1 MAKSELT
8 LNIFQNTEE
17 VVSEILRSVIRL
29 RNYQVFDETTKAR
42 ALELLRQAR
51 GLVENPDGT
60 LRNKSVIGR
69 NLGTMER
76 LAAEI
81 KALHDQIAATLQAAQ
96 NTQQK
101 GVEQVKQLPQVVT
114 PARVREARIRPDLGL
129 TPLVPDFGEYNGLEI
144 IRPVWKRERV
154 VFEKATLDDLKLI
167 GFQDGAPAGD
177 HQEVVLM
184 RASEVEDTSPSHLMC
199 TLAHQYGVRDGEAI
213 RAPFLVIEVGGL
225 EDNPWA
231 DFVVRHGVLDQRSG
245 KRWLAVDVSA
255 AGQRQGKLFLW
266 PEDLARQALKIET
279 GKWYE
284 KWVGAM
290 MVPSKAVSYIGLGYT
305 SLVYRVPG
313 EKLFKF
319 AKIRL
324 EKDVRVLHRTVK
336 AIRDG
341 LTAVVVDHEETV
353 TDGLI
358 AVGSSIM
365 RRLEKLLGFP
375 PRTLH
380 AVQVRGGLGTGI
392 KGLMVEYPELS
403 PETVIVF
410 ESASKLVKDEETVRK
425 MLTEDVLGI
434 ARINRLMD
442 SLTGITTLSKQ
453 VLGLLAHTEYNA
465 LSKAER
471 VADWVAERC
480 TEPEGAKL
488 LLGVLGVD
496 EEGLQSAIMDAA
508 KDRNLKKA
516 ALILNPELALRD
528 RAVRRFVADL
538 LVDKVR
544 RQGDGN
550 LLVNGFDL
558 WQAPDPLIIKAVEVK
573 AVGEVIEAAELPA
586 LARRLGMRYLEP
598 DQVLWAGAPRE
609 LEGRKVALIRHP
621 LQHPAQFGLGRI
633 VKLENDYRWGV
644 IFLPA
649 SGLYQATM
657 GGSDYDGDEIK
668 VVVDDDLVSAIER
681 AKQSMDYIILPPNG
695 SAEKVE
701 IREETYPEVRKQ
713 VLLRALQAVGQIG
726 ILSNLASTAS
736 ALIHDP
742 AKREKILSVLA
753 FLVMVAVDAV
763 KTGIFPDPASY
774 LQPDELEGTPFEFRN
789 GRLRVRRVVIAS
801 EKLGA
806 NTRLEVPLK
815 AVWLGQLPEVREAMA
830 KLDRTAMGP
839 IYMRAH
845 ELAKRV
851 QDRRKDTNDESVTV
865 QLLRVART
873 IVPEPMD
880 LKPLAQQIVALM
892 PDKEWDT
899 ALNRLENY
907 RAQRM
912 EAKLCGDRLAERLY
926 TKAIEEEKI
935 HLSSL
940 MAEPVAKAREL
951 MKAVG
956 PDKALA
962 LAAVVYS
969 VRPSAAWSF
978 CGPELVE
985 LFGRALEEPKV
996 GTVLPVPPHS
1006 ESVKVIGLDRNGLT
1020 PQRARELV
1028 MQAGRVEIKS
1038 VQFKGGWVHRVFVG
1052 DQCVG
1057 QVSPQFED
1065 LAFKLASVQRTLLV
1079 DPTRTFIQGKALI
1092 IKFLPPQV
1100 PSGFEIW
1107 TAHAEA
1113 RIRAIWLPELLE
1125 ELRRKLLHE
1134 FYALQNPPIWVAER
1148 IKKALNE
1155 QREAIQW
1162 ALAMEATRTPQQLYQ
1177 LGCQMKGLSLS
1188 EPLMEALRARYVA
1201 HMKTLKQM

>member
-8 LNIFQNTEE
+8 R
-17 VVSEILRSVIRL
+17 V
-29 RNYQVFDETTKAR
+29 K
-42 ALELLRQAR
+42 
-51 GLVENPDGT
+51 EN
-60 LRNKSVIGR
+60 
-69 NLGTMER
+69 M
-76 LAAEI
+76 
-81 KALHDQIAATLQAAQ
+81 
-96 NTQQK
+96 QK
-101 GVEQVKQLPQVVT
+101 GVEQMRLPKMVT

-129 TPLVPDFGEYNGLEI
+129 APFTPDFGEYNGLEI

-167 GFQDGAPAGD
+167 GFQHDAPAGD
-177 HQEVVLM
+177 HQEIILM
-184 RASEVEDTSPSHLMC
+184 RASEVEDTSPSHLMY
-199 TLAHQYGVRDGEAI
+199 TLAHQYGARDGEVI
-213 RAPFLVIEVGGL
+213 RTPFLVIEVNGNL

-231 DFVVRHGVLDQRSG
+231 DFVIRHGVIDQRNG

-266 PEDLARQALKIET
+266 PEDIAGQALRVGT

-284 KWVGAM
+284 KWLGTM

-313 EKLFKF
+313 SEVFKF

-341 LTAVVVDHEETV
+341 LTEVVVDHEETV

-365 RRLEKLLGFP
+365 RRLEKMLGFP

-380 AVQVRGGLGTGI
+380 AVQIRGGLGTGI

-410 ESASKLVKDEETVRK
+410 ESASKLTKDEEVVRR

-434 ARINRLMD
+434 ARTNRLMD
-442 SLTGITTLSKQ
+442 NLTGITTLSKQ

-528 RAVRRFVADL
+528 RAVRQFVADL
-538 LVDKVR
+538 LVDKIR
-544 RQGDGN
+544 RQGTDGN
-550 LLVNGFDL
+550 LLVGGFDL

-573 AVGEVIEAAELPA
+573 AVGEVIEAAELPT
-586 LARRLGMRYLEP
+586 LAGRLGMRYLEP

-681 AKQSMDYIILPPNG
+681 ARQGMDYIILPPNG

-736 ALIHDP
+736 ALIPDP

-753 FLVMVAVDAV
+753 FLVMIAVDAV
-763 KTGIFPDPASY
+763 KTGVFPNPASY
-774 LQPDELEGTPFEFRN
+774 LQPDDLEGTPFEFRN
-789 GRLRVRRVVIAS
+789 GRLRVRRVVM
-801 EKLGA
+801 KLGA
-806 NTRLEVPLK
+806 NIGLEVPLK

-839 IYMRAH
+839 IYMRAY
-845 ELAKRV
+845 ELAERV
-851 QDRRKDTNDESVTV
+851 KARRKDTNDEFVAA

-892 PDKEWDT
+892 PDKEWDA

-951 MKAVG
+951 MKVVG

-969 VRPSAAWSF
+969 IRPSAAWSF

-1006 ESVKVIGLDRNGLT
+1006 ESVKVIGLDHNGLT

-1028 MQAGRVEIKS
+1028 VQAGQVEIKS

-1065 LAFKLASVQRTLLV
+1065 LALKLASVQRTLLV
-1079 DPTRTFIQGKALI
+1079 DPARTFIQGKALI

-1100 PSGFEIW
+1100 PSGLEIW

-1125 ELRRKLLHE
+1125 ELRRKFLQE

-1148 IKKALNE
+1148 IKKALKE

-1162 ALAMEATRTPQQLYQ
+1162 ALAMGATRTPQQLYQ
-1177 LGCQMKGLSLS
+1177 IGCQMKGLSLS

-1201 HMKTLKQM
+1201 HMKMLKQM